1 MRRAH
6 RLRPREKREKGSNS
20 DVSIEPEL
28 HATSDAV
35 LATLDRLRTLE
46 LEKRDLPVGSPRLVE
61 LAKEIERLATTVLG
75 ASDAQVDLAKAANA
89 GADAGTIDPGTT
101 INEMGDP
108 PRNVQTV
115 LAEWRDAERHLG
127 EALPGT
133 PEAARLRAE
142 IEVLRE
148 EYRRA
153 HDAVVRRAST
163 EE

>member
-1 MRRAH
+1 MGEGV
-6 RLRPREKREKGSNS
+6 LS
-20 DVSIEPEL
+20 DVNIEPEL

-75 ASDAQVDLAKAANA
+75 ASDAQVDLAKAATA
-89 GADAGTIDPGTT
+89 GAKAGTIDPGTT

-153 HDAVVRRAST
+153 HEAVVRRAST

>member
-1 MRRAH
+1 MGDGVH
-6 RLRPREKREKGSNS
+6 S

-75 ASDAQVDLAKAANA
+75 ASDAQVDLAKAAHA
-89 GADAGTIDPGTT
+89 GAKAGTIDAGTT

-115 LAEWRDAERHLG
+115 LAEWRDSERQLG
-127 EALPGT
+127 EALPGS
-133 PEAARLRAE
+133 PEATRLRAE

-153 HDAVVRRAST
+153 HDAVVRRSSGG
-163 EE
+163 E

>member
-1 MRRAH
+1 M
-6 RLRPREKREKGSNS
+6 
-20 DVSIEPEL
+20 SIEPEL

-75 ASDAQVDLAKAANA
+75 ASDAQVDLAKAALA

-108 PRNVQTV
+108 ARDVHTV

-127 EALPGT
+127 EALPGS

-142 IEVLRE
+142 IEMLRE

>member
-1 MRRAH
+1 MGDGVLA
-6 RLRPREKREKGSNS
+6 

-75 ASDAQVDLAKAANA
+75 ASDAQVDLAKAARA
-89 GADAGTIDPGTT
+89 GADAGTIDPDTT

-142 IEVLRE
+142 IEILRE

>member
-1 MRRAH
+1 M
-6 RLRPREKREKGSNS
+6 
-20 DVSIEPEL
+20 SIEPEL

-61 LAKEIERLATTVLG
+61 LAKEIELLATTVLG
-75 ASDAQVDLAKAANA
+75 ASNAQVDLAKAATA

-115 LAEWRDAERHLG
+115 LAEWRDAERQLG
-127 EALPGT
+127 EALPGS

>member
-1 MRRAH
+1 
-6 RLRPREKREKGSNS
+6 
-20 DVSIEPEL
+20 VSIEPEL

-61 LAKEIERLATTVLG
+61 LAKEIELLATTVLG
-75 ASDAQVDLAKAANA
+75 ASNAQVDLAKAATA

-108 PRNVQTV
+108 PRHVQTV
-115 LAEWRDAERHLG
+115 LAEWRDAERQLG

>member
-1 MRRAH
+1 M
-6 RLRPREKREKGSNS
+6 
-20 DVSIEPEL
+20 SIEPEL

-35 LATLDRLRTLE
+35 LATLDRLRALE

-61 LAKEIERLATTVLG
+61 LAKEIERLARTVLG
-75 ASDAQVDLAKAANA
+75 ASDAQVDLAKAALA

>member
-1 MRRAH
+1 M
-6 RLRPREKREKGSNS
+6 
-20 DVSIEPEL
+20 SIEPEL

-61 LAKEIERLATTVLG
+61 LAKEIELLATTVLG
-75 ASDAQVDLAKAANA
+75 ASNAQVDLAKAATA

-108 PRNVQTV
+108 PRHVQTV
-115 LAEWRDAERHLG
+115 LAEWRDAERQLG

>member
-1 MRRAH
+1 MGEGV
-6 RLRPREKREKGSNS
+6 LS

-61 LAKEIERLATTVLG
+61 LAKEIERLASTVLG
-75 ASDAQVDLAKAANA
+75 ASDAQVDLAKAAHA

>member
-1 MRRAH
+1 MGEGV
-6 RLRPREKREKGSNS
+6 LS

-61 LAKEIERLATTVLG
+61 LAKEIERLATSVLG
-75 ASDAQVDLAKAANA
+75 ASDAQVDLAKAALA
-89 GADAGTIDPGTT
+89 GAKAGTIDPGTT

-127 EALPGT
+127 EAAPRVARGG
-133 PEAARLRAE
+133 PSSRGDRGAARGIPPRARRSGPALVQRG
-142 IEVLRE
+142 IAAAPREV
-148 EYRRA
+148 A
-153 HDAVVRRAST
+153 APG
-163 EE
+163 

>member
-1 MRRAH
+1 MGEGD
-6 RLRPREKREKGSNS
+6 LS

-61 LAKEIERLATTVLG
+61 LAKEIERLATSVLG
-75 ASDAQVDLAKAANA
+75 ASDAQVDLAKAATVGAKA
-89 GADAGTIDPGTT
+89 GSIDPATT

-108 PRNVQTV
+108 PRDIQTV
-115 LAEWRDAERHLG
+115 LAEWRDTERHLG
-127 EALPGT
+127 DALPGS

-142 IEVLRE
+142 IEMLRE

-153 HDAVVRRAST
+153 HDAAARRTSGG
-163 EE
+163 E